1 MSAAEP
7 LCFPEKVMEAHAAVL
22 GKTGAGKSSG
32 MRHVVEHLLSRKKR
46 VAIIDPKGDWWGLK
60 SSADG
65 KGPGF
70 PVVAFGDFKS
80 DQDVAD
86 VPINEQ
92 SGKDVAELII
102 DGNRP
107 AIIGFR
113 GWYTAHMLRFWI
125 DFAKGIFHGN
135 RGEFYL
141 FVDEVQNFAPKGST
155 RTIEGQGGLSL
166 HWTNR
171 LLAEGRGLGI
181 NIWIGSQRPQKVHN
195 DTLDGCE
202 TLVAMRSVHPAAR
215 GALNTW
221 MQGAADKEKSAV
233 VLDAL
238 GSMKRG
244 EAIIWSPEIEFG
256 PEAVT
261 FPMFTTFDS
270 FAPPQLQ
277 KKVHRKGWASV
288 DLDVVKAK
296 LAQIVEEKEL
306 NDPAKLHQRI
316 HELERSLTQMEGRVR
331 DAGDEKMIGWLTS
344 EMQWATE
351 KLGREVDDQW
361 DVSVFKAT
369 VELAAE
375 RSSREIPVFKPGE
388 FESIEDMENR
398 LTALAREFWERL
410 EAFQATMNSAGAAA
424 MHPNNQGREMAPVKS
439 SRSPG
444 QGLKLGSKEPPL
456 KPALSPKVSFT
467 YPYEGVTAPQQRVLN
482 ALQWWHLAGIEAP
495 NRYMLAFAAK
505 FKVGGYFT
513 DLVSSMKT
521 AELVSYPSPG
531 VVTLTGK
538 GQSLCD
544 PSTETPTR
552 RRLIEMTLETI
563 KKEPQR
569 KIFRACVD
577 AWPDDLNREELAE
590 RAGFK
595 VGGYFT
601 DLVSSV
607 KTAGLIEYPTPGRV
621 KLAQLFSAIR

>member
-1 MSAAEP
+1 MS
-7 LCFPEKVMEAHAAVL
+7 LCFPEKVLDAHAGVL
-22 GKTGAGKSSG
+22 GKTGAGKSSA
-32 MRHVVEHLLSRKKR
+32 MRHVVEHLLTHKKR

-60 SSADG
+60 SSSDG

-80 DQDVAD
+80 DQDVSD
-86 VPINEQ
+86 VPVNEA

-125 DFAKGIFHGN
+125 DFAKGLFHGN

-141 FVDEVQNFAPKGST
+141 FIDEVQNFAPKGST

-166 HWTNR
+166 HWCNR

-215 GALNTW
+215 EALNKW
-221 MQGAADKEKSAV
+221 MQGAADKEKSAI

-238 GSMKRG
+238 GAMKRG
-244 EAIIWSPEIEFG
+244 EAVIWSPEIEFG
-256 PEAVT
+256 PEKVE

-296 LAQIVEEKEL
+296 LARIVEEKEQ
-306 NDPAKLHQRI
+306 NDPKLLHNRI
-316 HELERSLTQMEGRVR
+316 HELERSLHQMEGRV
-331 DAGDEKMIGWLTS
+331 S
-344 EMQWATE
+344 
-351 KLGREVDDQW
+351 
-361 DVSVFKAT
+361 VSGPVET
-369 VELAAE
+369 VEVE
-375 RSSREIPVFKPGE
+375 VIREIPVFEAGQ
-388 FESIEDMENR
+388 FEEIEKLEMR
-398 LTALAREFWERL
+398 LVETGRDFWKKVEALQE
-410 EAFQATMNSAGAAA
+410 TMNTAGVAA

-444 QGLKLGSKEPPL
+444 QGL
-456 KPALSPKVSFT
+456 ALPSRESSPKPPPAPKAEPGKVYT
-467 YPYEGVTAPQQRVLN
+467 PIVHPGEVTAPQQRVLN
-482 ALQWWHLAGIEAP
+482 ALQWWYKAGVEAP

-521 AELVSYPSPG
+521 ADLVSYPSPG

-538 GQSLCD
+538 GQALCD
-544 PSTETPTR
+544 PSNEVPTR

-569 KIFRACVD
+569 KIFRACVE
-577 AWPDDLNREELAE
+577 AWPSDLNREELAE

-607 KTAGLIEYPTPGRV
+607 KTAGLIEYPIPGRV
-621 KLAQLFSAIR
+621 KLAQLFSTLR

>member
-1 MSAAEP
+1 MSAEP
-7 LCFPEKVMEAHAAVL
+7 LCFPEKVLEAHAAVL
-22 GKTGAGKSSG
+22 GKTGAGKSSA
-32 MRHVVEHLLSRKKR
+32 MRHVVEHLLSHRKR
-46 VAIIDPKGDWWGLK
+46 VCIIDPKGDWWGIK

-80 DQDVAD
+80 EEDISD
-86 VPINEQ
+86 VPINEE
-92 SGKDVAELII
+92 SGKDLAELVT

-107 AIIGFR
+107 AVIGMR
-113 GWYTAHMLRFWI
+113 GWYTAHMLKFFI
-125 DFAKGIFHGN
+125 DFAKGVFHGN

-141 FVDEVQNFAPKGST
+141 FIDEVQNFAPKGST
-155 RTIEGQGGLSL
+155 RTIEGQGGLAL

-215 GALNTW
+215 GALNEW
-221 MQGAADKEKSAV
+221 MKGAADKEKSAAV
-233 VLDAL
+233 IDAL

-244 EAIIWSPEIEFG
+244 DAIIWSPEIEFG

-296 LAQIVEEKEL
+296 LARIVEEKEL

-316 HELERSLTQMEGRVR
+316 HELERSLHQMEGRV
-331 DAGDEKMIGWLTS
+331 GPGE
-344 EMQWATE
+344 
-351 KLGREVDDQW
+351 
-361 DVSVFKAT
+361 T
-369 VELAAE
+369 VEVE
-375 RSSREIPVFKPGE
+375 KVVTREIPVFKPGE
-388 FESIEDMENR
+388 FESIEDMESR
-398 LTALAREFWERL
+398 LFELVGEFWKKL

-424 MHPNNQGREMAPVKS
+424 MHPNNRGREMAPVKS

-444 QGLKLGSKEPPL
+444 QGLALGSRETTPKPAPAPKEPVG
-456 KPALSPKVSFT
+456 KVH
-467 YPYEGVTAPQQRVLN
+467 PPHEGITAPQQRVLN
-482 ALQWWHLAGIEAP
+482 ALQWWDMAGIEAP
-495 NRYMLAFAAK
+495 NRHMLAFAAK

-531 VVTLTGK
+531 LVTLTGK
-538 GQSLCD
+538 GQGLCD
-544 PSTETPTR
+544 PATETPTR

-577 AWPDDLNREELAE
+577 AWPADLNREELAE